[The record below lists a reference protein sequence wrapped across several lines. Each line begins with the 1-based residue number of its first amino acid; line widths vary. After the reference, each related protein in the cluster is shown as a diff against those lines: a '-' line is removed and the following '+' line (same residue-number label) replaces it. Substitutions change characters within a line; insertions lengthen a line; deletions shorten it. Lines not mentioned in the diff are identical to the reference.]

1 MKEDRN
7 KESEREEHVH
17 TRVFLTLHRTSTR
30 KREYERVENMIQKKL
45 IWRCAY
51 STQPDATSF
60 GAYFGVDTHIF
71 LDESISQND
80 VQCDT
85 KHDCSPQPMGCIR
98 LWYVHNDNEPS
109 ARTNTT
115 IIIGNIRFNY
125 DAFNFGERNFLRSV
139 AVGGSR
145 QLAILFDKLD
155 VVVVA
160 VVFSIQFKCIKHL
173 KYFCRHAAS
182 VFVCM
187 CSLTPSI

>member
-1 MKEDRN
+1 
-7 KESEREEHVH
+7 
-17 TRVFLTLHRTSTR
+17 
-30 KREYERVENMIQKKL
+30 MIQKKL

-80 VQCDT
+80 VRCDT

-98 LWYVHNDNEPS
+98 LWYVHNDNELS

-125 DAFNFGERNFLRSV
+125 DTFNFGERNFLRSV
-139 AVGGSR
+139 A
-145 QLAILFDKLD
+145 

-182 VFVCM
+182 VYLYACAH
-187 CSLTPSI
+187 SLLQSNRFTSSKKKNTQTTSTLN